1 MAIVG
6 MVLKPGVQ
14 VAEGLSVFKL
24 VRKAD
29 SKSEQAIQIVGVSLM
44 RFFESKD
51 SEIILVVLLVQL
63 A

>member
-6 MVLKPGVQ
+6 VILKPGVQ
-14 VAEGLSVFKL
+14 VAEGLPVFKL

-29 SKSEQAIQIVGVSLM
+29 SQSEQTIQIIRVSLM

-51 SEIILVVLLVQL
+51 SEIILVVFLV
-63 A
+63 